1 MVTYFTAYLSLESVI
16 KKAAILSTCS
26 FTRLAKCSVSKVI
39 MTVNWHVF
47 QPVPHSDLQISSA
60 NHISIRKYLLVVVLI
75 NFCNDFFF
83 LNIAILIYSGYCSVV
98 GSIVK

>member
-60 NHISIRKYLLVVVLI
+60 NHLSIRKYLLVVVLI
-75 NFCNDFFF
+75 NFCNDFFS